1 LTRHRLPLPSIAFDA
16 ASGALFW
23 IPSTPD
29 PDKWH
34 VVYQSRRSPDDWTKT
49 KRSMTAVMLEL
60 ATGRSERN
68 ILGWDMASEDRVFEP
83 V

>member
-1 LTRHRLPLPSIAFDA
+1 
-16 ASGALFW
+16 
-23 IPSTPD
+23 
-29 PDKWH
+29 
-34 VVYQSRRSPDDWTKT
+34 
-49 KRSMTAVMLEL
+49 MTAVMLEL